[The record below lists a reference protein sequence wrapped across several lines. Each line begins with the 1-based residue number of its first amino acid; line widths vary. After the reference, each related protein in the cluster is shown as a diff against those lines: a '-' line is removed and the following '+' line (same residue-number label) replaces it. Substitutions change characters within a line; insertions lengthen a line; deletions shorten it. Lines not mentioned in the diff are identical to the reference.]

1 MTFPANPEQRFP
13 KGDHNR
19 RLALEIDPDVFAAQA
34 GITTEELR
42 AYELSPPEGPF
53 DPVVAEKVGAALEM
67 MEGLKVPRV
76 DNGPVPE
83 NTIQDT
89 LPSPRFPHH

>member
-1 MTFPANPEQRFP
+1 MTFPADPTQRFP

-19 RLALEIDPDVFAAQA
+19 RLALELDPDVFAAEA

-53 DPVVAEKVGAALEM
+53 DPVVAEKIGRTLEV
-67 MEGLKVPRV
+67 MESIKVPRV
-76 DNGPVPE
+76 DNGPIPANTPADFPPE
-83 NTIQDT
+83 AD
-89 LPSPRFPHH
+89 PRF

>member
-19 RLALEIDPDVFAAQA
+19 RLSLNIDPDVFAAEA

-42 AYELSPPEGPF
+42 RYELSTPDGPF
-53 DPVVAEKVGAALEM
+53 DTTVAEKVGKALERF
-67 MEGLKVPRV
+67 EANVEPDV
-76 DNGPVPE
+76 DNGPVPV
-83 NTIQDT
+83 NTAEDVAPQPKHT
-89 LPSPRFPHH
+89 L